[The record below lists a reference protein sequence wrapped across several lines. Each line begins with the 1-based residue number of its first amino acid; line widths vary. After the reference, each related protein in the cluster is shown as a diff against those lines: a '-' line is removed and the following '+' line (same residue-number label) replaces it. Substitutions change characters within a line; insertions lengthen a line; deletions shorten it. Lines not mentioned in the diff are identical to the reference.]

1 MKALPVHVVTGFL
14 GAGKTSLVLDQ
25 LGQRNGRCAVIVN
38 DFGEAL
44 VDASLLEGRAL
55 VRDIPGGCVC
65 CTAPEALV
73 PTLRE
78 LLLADASLERVFI
91 EATGLAR
98 PADIVD
104 TLRRSPLVDQISLAP
119 VVAVVDPERL
129 LGDTPPL
136 VLEQLQAA
144 DVWVA
149 NRADLAS
156 EDAVAAFRKLAQE
169 RYPPVQAALLAH
181 HGHVPAT
188 ALEGSTTMPPLF
200 ADASH
205 STEGWNV
212 ASATWGAHRVFD
224 MGRIKALFQI
234 ADAER
239 IKGVL
244 HTDIG
249 WYLVQ
254 RASGETSVVPT
265 RVRGGSRMDVIGQEE
280 PGALEAWLDTVD
292 AAQWVPPAEG
302 AVPVVRLVDSAGEEQ
317 RLDRLA
323 LLALPDQVEDV
334 GQWVPGREGRAVLL
348 SRVLEQATPP
358 AGAVFQVVASD
369 GMVTDPA
376 PVEAVGDALLVHSLL
391 DGSPLPRELGGSFRI
406 LVPPGEGRSACANV
420 KKVARVLVTGP

>member
-1 MKALPVHVVTGFL
+1 MNPLPVHVVTGFL

-25 LGQRNGRCAVIVN
+25 LGQRTGRCAVIVN
-38 DFGEAL
+38 DFGEAR
-44 VDASLLEGRAL
+44 VDATLLEGRAL

-78 LLLADASLERVFI
+78 LLADESLERIYI

-104 TLRRSPLVDQISLAP
+104 TLRRSPLADRISLAP

-149 NRADLAS
+149 NRMDLAS
-156 EDAVAAFRKLAQE
+156 EAAVAAFRKRSQE
-169 RYPPVQAALLAH
+169 RYPPVQGVHLAR
-181 HGHVPAT
+181 HGHVPAV
-188 ALEGSTTMPPLF
+188 ALEGTTQVPPLPV
-200 ADASH
+200 DATH

-212 ASATWGAHRVFD
+212 ASATWGPHRVFD
-224 MGRIKALFQI
+224 MGRIKALLRI

-254 RASGETSVVPT
+254 RASGENTVVPT
-265 RVRGGSRMDVIGQEE
+265 CVRGGSRMDVIGQDE
-280 PGALEAWLDTVD
+280 PGVLEAWLDTVD
-292 AAQWVPPAEG
+292 AAEWVPPAEG

-317 RLDRLA
+317 RLDRRA
-323 LLALPDQVEDV
+323 LLALPDQVEDI

-376 PVEAVGDALLVHSLL
+376 PVEAVGDALLVHSLP
-391 DGSPLPRELGGSFRI
+391 GESPLPQELGGPFRI